1 MKQSLFWRAVCLGF
15 LLLALAGFVGCQ
27 SKPEEKVITVGVV
40 SYSPAMNTA
49 YEGFKKQMEE
59 FGYEEGVNIR
69 YIYDRPA
76 ENQEELLEFA
86 QSLVDQGVDLILA
99 LATPSALAAKEA
111 TAESPI
117 PVVFVPATD
126 PVGSKLV
133 ESLSHPDGNLT
144 GVTNLSS
151 ETLRLDWLIDV
162 VDTKILTKIYIPYN
176 PNDKSALFALGKAQD
191 AAPDMGLEIV
201 PAEATN
207 VAEMELALAEMP
219 EDITAIYMLPDS
231 VAISAIQAFV
241 KTALDHKIPLC
252 APTTTQV
259 KAGALISYGLDL
271 ESASKQAA
279 RLAYQIL
286 QGKNPGDLPVEE
298 SEFYLAINLATAKA
312 IELDITD
319 SIINQADFIYDET
332 TE

>member
-1 MKQSLFWRAVCLGF
+1 
-15 LLLALAGFVGCQ
+15 
-27 SKPEEKVITVGVV
+27 
-40 SYSPAMNTA
+40 
-49 YEGFKKQMEE
+49 
-59 FGYEEGVNIR
+59 
-69 YIYDRPA
+69 
-76 ENQEELLEFA
+76 
-86 QSLVDQGVDLILA
+86 
-99 LATPSALAAKEA
+99 
-111 TAESPI
+111 
-117 PVVFVPATD
+117 
-126 PVGSKLV
+126 
-133 ESLSHPDGNLT
+133 
-144 GVTNLSS
+144 
-151 ETLRLDWLIDV
+151 
-162 VDTKILTKIYIPYN
+162 
-176 PNDKSALFALGKAQD
+176 
-191 AAPDMGLEIV
+191 
-201 PAEATN
+201 
-207 VAEMELALAEMP
+207 
-219 EDITAIYMLPDS
+219 MLPDS

-298 SEFYLAINLATAKA
+298 SEFYLAINLATANA